1 IVSVRISARFD
12 SMDRATKELDETTAL
27 CRERLSDIIFGQDD
41 QTLQEVLAAALASS
55 RKTVTTAESC
65 TGGLLAKMLT
75 DVSGSSDFFKQGWV
89 TYSNDAKRDRLGVS
103 ENILNTYGA
112 VSEPVVDAM
121 ARNAK
126 RLAKSDFALA
136 ISGVA
141 GPTGGTPAKPV
152 GMVCIAL
159 AFPHLRPGES
169 RGEGAGGSESSTLLR

>member
-1 IVSVRISARFD
+1 
-12 SMDRATKELDETTAL
+12 
-27 CRERLSDIIFGQDD
+27 
-41 QTLQEVLAAALASS
+41 S

-103 ENILNTYGA
+103 ENILNSYGA

-126 RLAKSDFALA
+126 RLAKSDVALA

-141 GPTGGTPAKPV
+141 GPTGGTASKPV

-159 AFPHLRPGES
+159 AS
-169 RGEGAGGSESSTLLR
+169 KDEGGRMKDEKDRDPASSSFILHPL

>member
-1 IVSVRISARFD
+1 
-12 SMDRATKELDETTAL
+12 M
-27 CRERLSDIIFGQDD
+27 
-41 QTLQEVLAAALASS
+41 
-55 RKTVTTAESC
+55 
-65 TGGLLAKMLT
+65 
-75 DVSGSSDFFKQGWV
+75 
-89 TYSNDAKRDRLGVS
+89 TYSNDAKRERLGVS

-141 GPTGGTPAKPV
+141 GPTGGTAAKPV

-159 AFPHLRPGES
+159 AYDERVFLRTFNFPGDREMIRDRAAKMALTMLRFHLLGKP
-169 RGEGAGGSESSTLLR
+169 LPF